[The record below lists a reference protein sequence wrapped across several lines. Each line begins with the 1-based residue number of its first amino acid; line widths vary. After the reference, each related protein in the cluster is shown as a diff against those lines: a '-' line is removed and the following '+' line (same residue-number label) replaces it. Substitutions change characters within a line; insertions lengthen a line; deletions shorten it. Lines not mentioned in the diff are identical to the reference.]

1 MHRGVAG
8 PTFVHMPLFSE
19 TASSCSESF
28 LFQSVTEIRVSC
40 KAPSL
45 RLPVR
50 FLHAAGGACRA
61 CEASTAPWCLSEA
74 KVARSDP
81 ITVQGQA
88 EVREVNM
95 GKHRLQNSCVSPDDR
110 GHHHQAERL
119 FWRSYPRA
127 ASLKAFLP
135 FISLILASSLQLQQE
150 LETPLPCL
158 HCSETFNQY

>member
-8 PTFVHMPLFSE
+8 PTFVHMPLLSE

-28 LFQSVTEIRVSC
+28 PFQSITEIRVSC
-40 KAPSL
+40 KAPSP

-50 FLHAAGGACRA
+50 FLQAAGGPCRV
-61 CEASTAPWCLSEA
+61 CKAPWCLSGA

-81 ITVQGQA
+81 IQGQA
-88 EVREVNM
+88 EVCEVNT
-95 GKHRLQNSCVSPDDR
+95 GEHRLLNPWVSPDDNGQHHR
-110 GHHHQAERL
+110 GERL
-119 FWRSYPRA
+119 FWRSYPRT
-127 ASLKAFLP
+127 ASLMAFLP

-150 LETPLPCL
+150 QETPLPCL